1 MTHGDLFLREKHDRI
16 SGLWTFIGKELARME
31 TNVLDWLEVT
41 AAACPDNG
49 VQAAQGRAYRAADM
63 LRETFRSSRPFR
75 IHPEKR

>member
-1 MTHGDLFLREKHDRI
+1 MD
-16 SGLWTFIGKELARME
+16 
-31 TNVLDWLEVT
+31 TNVLDWLETT